1 MAQSRTIPPHQCWLA
16 LAFALLALTAGRPA
30 RAAAAP
36 AAAPAAEPEE
46 EAPEYVLQG
55 DLADVRSKGT
65 IRFLVYGEADYL
77 PRSGDPRGA
86 EQALANE
93 FAKKLGL
100 QAQFVPV
107 AGQDDLIAELVAG
120 HGDVIVASFAI
131 TPSRSARIAFTR
143 PIRFVD
149 QLVVVRASDV
159 AIQSVDDLA
168 GQEVTVRPSSSYAES
183 LGPLQAKGV
192 KIKPA
197 PETADTFELLQR
209 VSRGEERITVADSD
223 IVLAARPFAP
233 NIASPCK
240 LAEKQPIAWGVR
252 KDNKDLKAALD
263 AFLVEHALTEF
274 KGEPHFVDLAEI
286 QKRKVLRV
294 LTRNSSSTFF
304 IYKGEQL
311 GFEYEL
317 AQGFAKSLGV
327 RLEIIVP
334 PTREALFQYLDE
346 GRGDLI
352 AAGLTKT
359 AEREKRYALSA
370 PYQFVNELLVV
381 PADDT
386 ATRSLADLKGKK
398 IAVRKSS
405 SYYQTLVDFQRELGF
420 EIQVLPEDLETE
432 DVLVQVG
439 EHKIAATLADSSIVQ
454 IELTYNDAIRSVGTV
469 GDLREV
475 AWAVRQ
481 NQPDLKAAA
490 DAYLKQLYKS
500 TIYNMTVAKYFTNAK
515 RQKFVARAA
524 RSDKAGQL
532 SPYDALVKKHARAY
546 ELDWRLVT
554 SQMYQES
561 RFDPRARSWVG
572 AQGLMQVMPR
582 TAQELKIR
590 NIVEPNNGILAGVTL
605 MARYSGWFNSPDVP
619 AKDRIRFALASYN
632 CGPGHVQDAR
642 AIAKDMG
649 LSPNK
654 WFGNVE
660 RAMLLLK
667 RRDIAKKSRYGFCH
681 CDEPVN
687 YVSQIQSR
695 YDTYAKLVPLQ

>member
-1 MAQSRTIPPHQCWLA
+1 M
-16 LAFALLALTAGRPA
+16 
-30 RAAAAP
+30 
-36 AAAPAAEPEE
+36 
-46 EAPEYVLQG
+46 
-55 DLADVRSKGT
+55 
-65 IRFLVYGEADYL
+65 
-77 PRSGDPRGA
+77 
-86 EQALANE
+86 
-93 FAKKLGL
+93 
-100 QAQFVPV
+100 
-107 AGQDDLIAELVAG
+107 
-120 HGDVIVASFAI
+120 
-131 TPSRSARIAFTR
+131 
-143 PIRFVD
+143 
-149 QLVVVRASDV
+149 
-159 AIQSVDDLA
+159 
-168 GQEVTVRPSSSYAES
+168 
-183 LGPLQAKGV
+183 
-192 KIKPA
+192 KPA
-197 PETADTFELLQR
+197 PETADTFELLQT

-223 IVLAARPFAP
+223 IFAAARPFAP

-240 LAEKQPIAWGVR
+240 LAERQPIAWGVR
-252 KDNKDLKAALD
+252 KDNKDLKATLD

-274 KGEPHFVDLAEI
+274 KGEPHVVDLPEI

-304 IYKGEQL
+304 IYKGEPL

-317 AQGFAKSLGV
+317 AQGFATSLGV

-334 PTREALFQYLDE
+334 PSREALFLYLDE

-359 AEREKRYALSA
+359 AERESKYAFSA

-398 IAVRKSS
+398 IAVRRSS

-420 EIQVLPEDLETE
+420 EIDVLPEDLETE

-469 GDLREV
+469 GDLKEV
-475 AWAVRQ
+475 GWAVRQ
-481 NQPDLKAAA
+481 NQPELKAAA
-490 DAYLKQLYKS
+490 DAYLKQLYRS
-500 TIYNMTVAKYFTNAK
+500 TIYNMTVAKYFKDAK
-515 RQKFVARAA
+515 QQRFAARTA
-524 RSDKAGQL
+524 RSDKAGKL
-532 SPYDALVKKHARAY
+532 SPYDALVKKHSRAY

-582 TAQELKIR
+582 TAQELKVR
-590 NIVEPNNGILAGVTL
+590 NVTDPNNGILAGVML
-605 MARYSGWFNSPDVP
+605 MARYSAWFNSPDVP

-649 LSPNK
+649 LNPNK

-667 RRDIAKKSRYGFCH
+667 RRDIAKKSRYGLCH